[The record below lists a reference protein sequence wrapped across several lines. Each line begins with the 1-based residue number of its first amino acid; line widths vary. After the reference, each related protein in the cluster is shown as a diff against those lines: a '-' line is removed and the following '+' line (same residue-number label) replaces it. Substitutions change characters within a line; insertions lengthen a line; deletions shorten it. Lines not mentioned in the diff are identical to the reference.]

1 MINPKRKWRKFESQE
16 EKIEILKELKIISPK
31 ASEIKDLYYKG
42 AYTKDAVECDVVG
55 IVDNN
60 EIILD
65 INGELHSIHPDYLL
79 DMQKKERFIIVDI
92 ETPRSFN
99 PADGI
104 REVAAVVVEDYRVID
119 TLHLAV
125 ITDEEKYKNGYGDG
139 LEAIE
144 ENEELKKKFKALIK
158 KYKYPLVAH
167 NASFDRNFLRYW
179 GWVEDKQE
187 FYCSMNTI
195 KQKEILPSYKLV
207 NLLEHYNIKKGQ
219 AHNALQDVLDL
230 LELLKVIKPERWS
243 TLTTPTSSSTVKK
256 DNKASNSESESSAKS
271 NKFRKFA
278 KDKEKIAEE
287 KEMIEFAKNNLIKDI
302 FGKKKIVFTG
312 DMSKS
317 RGEMRATAI
326 RYGAE
331 SPTSISGKTNILVIG
346 EEAGKS
352 KLEKAKQLGIEIITE
367 QEFWDIINK
376 ETSVEY
382 NLKLFFRI
390 IRKVVLQRKLLIIY
404 WHSKCW

>member
-65 INGELHSIHPDYLL
+65 IKGELHSIHPDYLL

-256 DNKASNSESESSAKS
+256 DNKASNSDSESSAKA
-271 NKFRKFA
+271 NKFRKFV

-367 QEFWDIINK
+367 EEFWDIINK
-376 ETSVEY
+376 ETSVE
-382 NLKLFFRI
+382 
-390 IRKVVLQRKLLIIY
+390 
-404 WHSKCW
+404 

>member
-1 MINPKRKWRKFESQE
+1 MINPKREWRKFESLE
-16 EKIEILKELKIISPK
+16 EKIEVLKELKLISPK
-31 ASEIKDLYYKG
+31 ANEVKTLYYKG
-42 AYTKDAVECDVVG
+42 AYTENAVECDVVG
-55 IVDNN
+55 VVDNN

-92 ETPRSFN
+92 ETPRSFS

-104 REVAAVVVEDYRVID
+104 REVAAIVVEDYRVID
-119 TLHLAV
+119 SLHLA
-125 ITDEEKYKNGYGDG
+125 IINDEEKYKNGYGDG
-139 LEAIE
+139 LDAIE
-144 ENEELKKKFKALIK
+144 ENEELKSKFKSLVK
-158 KYKYPLVAH
+158 KYKCTLVAH

-179 GWVEDKQE
+179 GWVEDNQE

-243 TLTTPTSSSTVKK
+243 ALGTPTS
-256 DNKASNSESESSAKS
+256 ASVAKKS
-271 NKFRKFA
+271 NKDSKSANEANGDKQASAPTANRFRKFA
-278 KDKEKIAEE
+278 KDKEQVAEE
-287 KEMIEFAKNNLIKDI
+287 KKMIEFAKANLIKDI
-302 FGKKKIVFTG
+302 FNKKKIVFTG

-317 RGEMRATAI
+317 RAEMRATAI
-326 RYGAE
+326 RYGAD

-346 EEAGKS
+346 EGAGKS
-352 KLEKAKQLGIEIITE
+352 KLEKAKTLGIEIITE
-367 QEFWDIINK
+367 KEFWDIIN
-376 ETSVEY
+376 
-382 NLKLFFRI
+382 
-390 IRKVVLQRKLLIIY
+390 RK
-404 WHSKCW
+404 

>member
-1 MINPKRKWRKFESQE
+1 MISPKRQWRKFESQE
-16 EKIEILKELKIISPK
+16 DKIEVLKELKIISPK
-31 ASEIKDLYYKG
+31 ANEIKTLYYKG

-65 INGELHSIHPDYLL
+65 INGELHSIHPDYLI

-92 ETPRSFN
+92 ETPRSFS

-144 ENEELKKKFKALIK
+144 ENGELKKKFKDLIK
-158 KYKYPLVAH
+158 KYKYPLVTH

-179 GWVEDKQE
+179 GWIEDKQE

-207 NLLEHYNIKKGQ
+207 NLLEYYNIKKEQ

-230 LELLKVIKPERWS
+230 LELLKVVKPERWS
-243 TLTTPTSSSTVKK
+243 VLTTPTSRSTVKK
-256 DNKASNSESESSAKS
+256 DNKASNEESESLAKS

-278 KDKEKIAEE
+278 KDKEKVAEE

-317 RGEMRATAI
+317 RAEMRAIAI
-326 RYGAE
+326 RYGAD
-331 SPTSISGKTNILVIG
+331 SPTSISGKTNMLVIG
-346 EEAGKS
+346 KEAGKS

-367 QEFWDIINK
+367 QEFWDIVNK
-376 ETSVEY
+376 
-382 NLKLFFRI
+382 N
-390 IRKVVLQRKLLIIY
+390 
-404 WHSKCW
+404 

>member
-65 INGELHSIHPDYLL
+65 IKGELHSIHPDYLL

-230 LELLKVIKPERWS
+230 LELLKVIKPERWP

-256 DNKASNSESESSAKS
+256 DNKASKSESESSAKS

-376 ETSVEY
+376 ETSVE
-382 NLKLFFRI
+382 
-390 IRKVVLQRKLLIIY
+390 
-404 WHSKCW
+404 

>member
-1 MINPKRKWRKFESQE
+1 MINPKREWRKFESHE
-16 EKIEILKELKIISPK
+16 DKIEALKELKLVRPK
-31 ASEIKDLYYKG
+31 ANDIKALYYKG
-42 AYTKDAVECDVVG
+42 AYTENAVECDVVG

-92 ETPRSFN
+92 ETPRSFK

-104 REVAAVVVEDYRVID
+104 REVAAIVVEDYRVID
-119 TLHLAV
+119 SLHLA
-125 ITDEEKYKNGYGDG
+125 IINDEEQYKNGYGDG
-139 LEAIE
+139 LDAIE
-144 ENEELKKKFKALIK
+144 ENEELKSKFKALVK
-158 KYKYPLVAH
+158 KYKCPLVAH

-179 GWVEDKQE
+179 GWVEDNQE

-195 KQKEILPSYKLV
+195 KIKETLPSYKLV
-207 NLLEHYNIKKGQ
+207 YLLEHYNIKKGQ

-243 TLTTPTSSSTVKK
+243 ALSIPTSSSAIKK
-256 DNKASNSESESSAKS
+256 HNKESKDSNEASAPANRFK
-271 NKFRKFA
+271 KFA
-278 KDKEKIAEE
+278 KDKEKVAEE

-302 FGKKKIVFTG
+302 FNKKKIVFTG

-326 RYGAE
+326 RYGAD
-331 SPTSISGKTNILVIG
+331 SPTSISGKTNMLVIG

-352 KLEKAKQLGIEIITE
+352 KLEKAKNLGIDIITE
-367 QEFWDIINK
+367 KEFWDIIN
-376 ETSVEY
+376 
-382 NLKLFFRI
+382 NN
-390 IRKVVLQRKLLIIY
+390 
-404 WHSKCW
+404 

>member
-1 MINPKRKWRKFESQE
+1 MINPKREWRKFESLE
-16 EKIEILKELKIISPK
+16 EKIEVLKELKLISPK
-31 ASEIKDLYYKG
+31 ANEVKTLYYKG
-42 AYTKDAVECDVVG
+42 AYTENAVECDVVG

-92 ETPRSFN
+92 ETPRSFK

-104 REVAAVVVEDYRVID
+104 REVAAIVVEDYRVID
-119 TLHLAV
+119 SLHLA
-125 ITDEEKYKNGYGDG
+125 IINDEEQYKNGYGDG
-139 LEAIE
+139 LDAIE
-144 ENEELKKKFKALIK
+144 ENEELKSKFKALVK
-158 KYKYPLVAH
+158 KYKCPLVAH

-179 GWVEDKQE
+179 GWVEDNQE

-195 KQKEILPSYKLV
+195 KIKETLPSYKLV
-207 NLLEHYNIKKGQ
+207 YLLEHYNIKKGQ

-243 TLTTPTSSSTVKK
+243 ALSIPTSSSAIKK
-256 DNKASNSESESSAKS
+256 HNKESKDSNEASAPANRFK
-271 NKFRKFA
+271 KFA
-278 KDKEKIAEE
+278 KDKEKVAEE

-302 FGKKKIVFTG
+302 FNKKKIVFTG

-326 RYGAE
+326 RYGAD
-331 SPTSISGKTNILVIG
+331 SPTSISGKTNMLVIG

-352 KLEKAKQLGIEIITE
+352 KLEKAKNLGIDIITE
-367 QEFWDIINK
+367 KEFWDIIN
-376 ETSVEY
+376 
-382 NLKLFFRI
+382 NN
-390 IRKVVLQRKLLIIY
+390 
-404 WHSKCW
+404 

>member
-1 MINPKRKWRKFESQE
+1 MISPKREWRKFESYE
-16 EKIEILKELKIISPK
+16 DKITVLKELKIISPK
-31 ASEIKDLYYKG
+31 ANEVKTLYYKG

-55 IVDNN
+55 IIDNN

-65 INGELHSIHPDYLL
+65 INGELHSIHPDYLI

-92 ETPRSFN
+92 ETPRSFS

-243 TLTTPTSSSTVKK
+243 ALTIQTSSSTVKK
-256 DNKASNSESESSAKS
+256 DNKESKSDSESSAKS
-271 NKFRKFA
+271 NRFRKFE
-278 KDKEKIAEE
+278 KDKEKVAEE

-376 ETSVEY
+376 ETSVE
-382 NLKLFFRI
+382 
-390 IRKVVLQRKLLIIY
+390 
-404 WHSKCW
+404 

>member
-158 KYKYPLVAH
+158 EYKYPLVAH

-376 ETSVEY
+376 ETSVE
-382 NLKLFFRI
+382 
-390 IRKVVLQRKLLIIY
+390 
-404 WHSKCW
+404 

>member
-1 MINPKRKWRKFESQE
+1 MISPKRKWRRFKSRE

-31 ASEIKDLYYKG
+31 ASEIKTLYYKG
-42 AYTKDAVECDVVG
+42 AYTDDAVECDVVG
-55 IVDNN
+55 MVDIN

-92 ETPRSFN
+92 ETPRSFS

-104 REVAAVVVEDYRVID
+104 REVAAVVVEDYRIID
-119 TLHLAV
+119 TLHLA
-125 ITDEEKYKNGYGDG
+125 IIIDEEKYNNGYGDG

-144 ENEELKKKFKALIK
+144 ENEQFKTKFKKLIK

-179 GWVEDKQE
+179 GWIEDTQE

-195 KQKEILPSYKLV
+195 KQQETLESYKLV

-219 AHNALQDVLDL
+219 AHNALQDILDL
-230 LELLKVIKPERWS
+230 LEVLKVVKPKRWS
-243 TLTTPTSSSTVKK
+243 SLSVSRSI
-256 DNKASNSESESSAKS
+256 SNSKSENKDGKSESLTKTNS
-271 NKFRKFA
+271 FRKFA

-287 KEMIEFAKNNLIKDI
+287 KAMIEFAKNNLIEDI
-302 FGKKKIVFTG
+302 FNKKKIVFTG
-312 DMSKS
+312 EMSKS

-326 RYGAE
+326 RYGAD
-331 SPTSISGKTNILVIG
+331 SPTSISGKTNMLVIG

-352 KLEKAKQLGIEIITE
+352 KLEKAKQFGIEIVTE
-367 QEFWDIINK
+367 DEFWDIINK
-376 ETSVEY
+376 ETGV
-382 NLKLFFRI
+382 K
-390 IRKVVLQRKLLIIY
+390 
-404 WHSKCW
+404 

>member
-1 MINPKRKWRKFESQE
+1 MINPKRTWRKFESQE

-65 INGELHSIHPDYLL
+65 IKGELHSIHPDYLL

-256 DNKASNSESESSAKS
+256 DNKASKSESESSAKA
-271 NKFRKFA
+271 NKFRKFV

-376 ETSVEY
+376 ETSVE
-382 NLKLFFRI
+382 
-390 IRKVVLQRKLLIIY
+390 
-404 WHSKCW
+404 

>member
-1 MINPKRKWRKFESQE
+1 MISPKRQWRKFESQE
-16 EKIEILKELKIISPK
+16 DKIEVLKELKIISPK
-31 ASEIKDLYYKG
+31 ANEIKTLYYKG

-65 INGELHSIHPDYLL
+65 INGELHSIHPDYLI

-92 ETPRSFN
+92 ETPRSFS

-144 ENEELKKKFKALIK
+144 ENGELKKKFKDLIK

-207 NLLEHYNIKKGQ
+207 NLLEYYNIKKEQ

-230 LELLKVIKPERWS
+230 LELLKVVKPERWS
-243 TLTTPTSSSTVKK
+243 VLTTPTSRSTVKK
-256 DNKASNSESESSAKS
+256 DNKASNEESESLAKS

-278 KDKEKIAEE
+278 KDKEKVAEE

-317 RGEMRATAI
+317 RAEMRAIAI
-326 RYGAE
+326 RYEAD
-331 SPTSISGKTNILVIG
+331 SPTSISGKTNMLVIG
-346 EEAGKS
+346 KEAGKS

-376 ETSVEY
+376 EAGA
-382 NLKLFFRI
+382 NLA
-390 IRKVVLQRKLLIIY
+390 LLPD
-404 WHSKCW
+404 

>member
-1 MINPKRKWRKFESQE
+1 MINPKREWRKFESNE
-16 EKIEILKELKIISPK
+16 EKIEVLKELKLISPK
-31 ASEIKDLYYKG
+31 ANEVKTLYYKG
-42 AYTKDAVECDVVG
+42 AYVEDAVECDVIG

-65 INGELHSIHPDYLL
+65 INGKLHSIHPDYLL

-92 ETPRSFN
+92 ETPRSFT

-139 LEAIE
+139 LEPIE
-144 ENEELKKKFKALIK
+144 ENQELKTKFKNLIK
-158 KYKYPLVAH
+158 KYKCPLVAH

-195 KQKEILPSYKLV
+195 KQKEVLPSYKLV

-230 LELLKVIKPERWS
+230 LELLKVVKPERWS
-243 TLTTPTSSSTVKK
+243 VLSISRTSSNAKK
-256 DNKASNSESESSAKS
+256 DSKESKGESESTAKS
-271 NKFRKFA
+271 NNFRKFA

-302 FGKKKIVFTG
+302 FNKKKIVFTG

-317 RGEMRATAI
+317 RAEMRATAI
-326 RYGAE
+326 RYGAD

-352 KLEKAKQLGIEIITE
+352 KLEKAKELGIEIITE
-367 QEFWDIINK
+367 SEFWDIINK
-376 ETSVEY
+376 ETCIE
-382 NLKLFFRI
+382 
-390 IRKVVLQRKLLIIY
+390 
-404 WHSKCW
+404 

>member
-256 DNKASNSESESSAKS
+256 DNKASKSESESSAKA
-271 NKFRKFA
+271 NKFRKFV

-376 ETSVEY
+376 ETSVE
-382 NLKLFFRI
+382 
-390 IRKVVLQRKLLIIY
+390 
-404 WHSKCW
+404 

>member
-1 MINPKRKWRKFESQE
+1 MISPKREWRKFESQE
-16 EKIEILKELKIISPK
+16 DKIEVLKELKIISPK
-31 ASEIKDLYYKG
+31 ANEVKTLYYKG

-65 INGELHSIHPDYLL
+65 INGELHSIHPDYLI

-92 ETPRSFN
+92 ETPRSFS

-144 ENEELKKKFKALIK
+144 ENEELKKKFKDLIK
-158 KYKYPLVAH
+158 KYRYPLLAH

-195 KQKEILPSYKLV
+195 KQKEILLSYKLV

-230 LELLKVIKPERWS
+230 LELLKFIKPERWS
-243 TLTTPTSSSTVKK
+243 ALTIQTSNSTSKK
-256 DNKASNSESESSAKS
+256 DNKESKSDSESTVKP
-271 NKFRKFA
+271 NRFRKFA
-278 KDKEKIAEE
+278 KDKEKVAEE

-302 FGKKKIVFTG
+302 FNKKKIVFTG

-317 RGEMRATAI
+317 RAEMRAMAI
-326 RYGAE
+326 RYGAD
-331 SPTSISGKTNILVIG
+331 SPTSISGKTNMLVIG

-367 QEFWDIINK
+367 QEFWEIINK
-376 ETSVEY
+376 EAGETKDV
-382 NLKLFFRI
+382 NF
-390 IRKVVLQRKLLIIY
+390 
-404 WHSKCW
+404 

>member
-256 DNKASNSESESSAKS
+256 DNKASNSESESSAKA

-376 ETSVEY
+376 ETSVE
-382 NLKLFFRI
+382 
-390 IRKVVLQRKLLIIY
+390 
-404 WHSKCW
+404 

>member
-144 ENEELKKKFKALIK
+144 ENEELKKEFKDLIK

-243 TLTTPTSSSTVKK
+243 VLATQTSRSTAKKENRSSK
-256 DNKASNSESESSAKS
+256 SESESSVKS
-271 NKFRKFA
+271 NSFRKFA
-278 KDKEKIAEE
+278 KDKEKIVEE

-331 SPTSISGKTNILVIG
+331 SPTSISGKTNMLVIG

-376 ETSVEY
+376 ETSVE
-382 NLKLFFRI
+382 
-390 IRKVVLQRKLLIIY
+390 
-404 WHSKCW
+404 

>member
-1 MINPKRKWRKFESQE
+1 MINPKREWRKFESHE
-16 EKIEILKELKIISPK
+16 DKIEVLKELKLVSPK
-31 ASEIKDLYYKG
+31 ANDIKTLYYKG
-42 AYTKDAVECDVVG
+42 AYTENAVECDVVG

-92 ETPRSFN
+92 ETPRSFK

-104 REVAAVVVEDYRVID
+104 REVAAIVVEDYRVID
-119 TLHLAV
+119 SLHLA
-125 ITDEEKYKNGYGDG
+125 IINDEEQYKNGYGDG
-139 LEAIE
+139 LDAIE
-144 ENEELKKKFKALIK
+144 ENEELKSKFKALVK
-158 KYKYPLVAH
+158 KYKCPLVAH
-167 NASFDRNFLRYW
+167 NASFDRNFLRYL
-179 GWVEDKQE
+179 GWVEDNQE

-195 KQKEILPSYKLV
+195 KIKETLPSYKLV
-207 NLLEHYNIKKGQ
+207 YLLEHYNIKKGQ

-243 TLTTPTSSSTVKK
+243 ALSIPTSSSAIKK
-256 DNKASNSESESSAKS
+256 HNKESKDSNEASAPANRFK
-271 NKFRKFA
+271 KFA
-278 KDKEKIAEE
+278 KDKEKVAEE

-302 FGKKKIVFTG
+302 FNKKKIVFTG

-326 RYGAE
+326 RYGAD
-331 SPTSISGKTNILVIG
+331 SPTSISGKTNMLVIG

-352 KLEKAKQLGIEIITE
+352 KLEKAKNLGIDIITE
-367 QEFWDIINK
+367 KEFWDIIN
-376 ETSVEY
+376 
-382 NLKLFFRI
+382 NN
-390 IRKVVLQRKLLIIY
+390 
-404 WHSKCW
+404 

>member
-31 ASEIKDLYYKG
+31 ATEIKDLYYKG

-144 ENEELKKKFKALIK
+144 ENEELKKEFKDLIK

-243 TLTTPTSSSTVKK
+243 VLATQTSRSTAKKENRSSK
-256 DNKASNSESESSAKS
+256 SESESSVKS
-271 NKFRKFA
+271 NSFRKFA

-331 SPTSISGKTNILVIG
+331 SPTSISGKTNMLVIG

-376 ETSVEY
+376 ETSVE
-382 NLKLFFRI
+382 
-390 IRKVVLQRKLLIIY
+390 
-404 WHSKCW
+404 

>member
-65 INGELHSIHPDYLL
+65 IKGELHSIHPDYLL
-79 DMQKKERFIIVDI
+79 DMQKKERFIIIDI

-230 LELLKVIKPERWS
+230 LELLKVNQ
-243 TLTTPTSSSTVKK
+243 K
-256 DNKASNSESESSAKS
+256 D
-271 NKFRKFA
+271 
-278 KDKEKIAEE
+278 
-287 KEMIEFAKNNLIKDI
+287 
-302 FGKKKIVFTG
+302 G
-312 DMSKS
+312 
-317 RGEMRATAI
+317 
-326 RYGAE
+326 
-331 SPTSISGKTNILVIG
+331 
-346 EEAGKS
+346 
-352 KLEKAKQLGIEIITE
+352 QL
-367 QEFWDIINK
+367 
-376 ETSVEY
+376 
-382 NLKLFFRI
+382 
-390 IRKVVLQRKLLIIY
+390 
-404 WHSKCW
+404 

>member
-256 DNKASNSESESSAKS
+256 DNKASKSESESSAKS

-376 ETSVEY
+376 ETSVE
-382 NLKLFFRI
+382 
-390 IRKVVLQRKLLIIY
+390 
-404 WHSKCW
+404 

>member
-1 MINPKRKWRKFESQE
+1 MISPKREWRKFESQE
-16 EKIEILKELKIISPK
+16 DKIEVLKDLKIISPK
-31 ASEIKDLYYKG
+31 ANEIKTLYYKG

-65 INGELHSIHPDYLL
+65 INGELHSIHPDYLI

-92 ETPRSFN
+92 ETPRSFS

-144 ENEELKKKFKALIK
+144 ENDELKKKFKALIK

-243 TLTTPTSSSTVKK
+243 ALTIQISNSTTKK
-256 DNKASNSESESSAKS
+256 DNKEGKSDSESSVKS
-271 NKFRKFA
+271 NRFRKFA
-278 KDKEKIAEE
+278 KDKEKVAEE

-302 FGKKKIVFTG
+302 FNKKKIVFTG

-317 RGEMRATAI
+317 RAEMRAMAI
-326 RYGAE
+326 RYGAD
-331 SPTSISGKTNILVIG
+331 SPTSISGKTNMLVIG

-367 QEFWDIINK
+367 QEFWDIVNK
-376 ETSVEY
+376 
-382 NLKLFFRI
+382 N
-390 IRKVVLQRKLLIIY
+390 
-404 WHSKCW
+404 

>member
-1 MINPKRKWRKFESQE
+1 MINPKREWRKFESHE
-16 EKIEILKELKIISPK
+16 DKIEVLKELKLVSPK
-31 ASEIKDLYYKG
+31 ANDIKTLYYKG
-42 AYTKDAVECDVVG
+42 AYTENAVECDVVG

-92 ETPRSFN
+92 ETPRSFK

-104 REVAAVVVEDYRVID
+104 REVAAIVVEDYRVID
-119 TLHLAV
+119 SLHLA
-125 ITDEEKYKNGYGDG
+125 IINDEEQYKNGYGDG
-139 LEAIE
+139 LDAIE
-144 ENEELKKKFKALIK
+144 ENEEFKSKFKALVK
-158 KYKYPLVAH
+158 KYKCPLVAH

-179 GWVEDKQE
+179 GWVEDNQE

-195 KQKEILPSYKLV
+195 KIKETLPSYKLV
-207 NLLEHYNIKKGQ
+207 YLLEHYNIKKGQ

-243 TLTTPTSSSTVKK
+243 ALSIPTSSSAIKK
-256 DNKASNSESESSAKS
+256 HNKESKDSNEASAPANRFK
-271 NKFRKFA
+271 KFA
-278 KDKEKIAEE
+278 KDKEKVAEE

-302 FGKKKIVFTG
+302 FNKKKIVFTG

-326 RYGAE
+326 RYGAD
-331 SPTSISGKTNILVIG
+331 SPTSISGKTNMLVIG

-352 KLEKAKQLGIEIITE
+352 KLEKAKNLGIDIITE
-367 QEFWDIINK
+367 KEFWDIIN
-376 ETSVEY
+376 
-382 NLKLFFRI
+382 NN
-390 IRKVVLQRKLLIIY
+390 
-404 WHSKCW
+404 

>member
-104 REVAAVVVEDYRVID
+104 REVAAVVVEDYRIID

-243 TLTTPTSSSTVKK
+243 VLTTQTSSSTAKK
-256 DNKASNSESESSAKS
+256 DNKASNSDSETSAKS

-317 RGEMRATAI
+317 RGEMRAIAI

-331 SPTSISGKTNILVIG
+331 SPTSISGKTNMLVIG

-352 KLEKAKQLGIEIITE
+352 KLEKAKQLGVEIITE
-367 QEFWDIINK
+367 QELWDIINK
-376 ETSVEY
+376 ETSVE
-382 NLKLFFRI
+382 
-390 IRKVVLQRKLLIIY
+390 
-404 WHSKCW
+404 

>member
-1 MINPKRKWRKFESQE
+1 MISPKRQWRKFESQE
-16 EKIEILKELKIISPK
+16 DKIEVLKELKIISPK
-31 ASEIKDLYYKG
+31 ANEIKTLYYKG

-65 INGELHSIHPDYLL
+65 INGELHSIHPDYLI

-92 ETPRSFN
+92 ETPRSFS

-144 ENEELKKKFKALIK
+144 ENGELKKKFKDLIK

-207 NLLEHYNIKKGQ
+207 NLLEYYNIKKEQ

-230 LELLKVIKPERWS
+230 LELLKVVKPERWS
-243 TLTTPTSSSTVKK
+243 VLTTPTSRSTVKK
-256 DNKASNSESESSAKS
+256 DNKASNEESESLAKS

-278 KDKEKIAEE
+278 KDKEKVAEE

-317 RGEMRATAI
+317 RAEMRAIAI
-326 RYGAE
+326 RYGAD
-331 SPTSISGKTNILVIG
+331 SPTSISGKTNMLVIG

-352 KLEKAKQLGIEIITE
+352 KLEKANQLGIEIITE
-367 QEFWDIINK
+367 KEFWDIINK
-376 ETSVEY
+376 EAGETKDV
-382 NLKLFFRI
+382 NF
-390 IRKVVLQRKLLIIY
+390 
-404 WHSKCW
+404 

>member
-144 ENEELKKKFKALIK
+144 ENEELKKEFKDLIK

-256 DNKASNSESESSAKS
+256 DNKASKSESESSAKS

-376 ETSVEY
+376 ETSVE
-382 NLKLFFRI
+382 
-390 IRKVVLQRKLLIIY
+390 
-404 WHSKCW
+404 

>member
-65 INGELHSIHPDYLL
+65 IKGELHSIHPDYLL

-167 NASFDRNFLRYW
+167 NARFDRNFLRYW

-256 DNKASNSESESSAKS
+256 DNKASNSDSESSAKS

-302 FGKKKIVFTG
+302 FGKKEIVFTG

-376 ETSVEY
+376 ETSVE
-382 NLKLFFRI
+382 
-390 IRKVVLQRKLLIIY
+390 
-404 WHSKCW
+404 

>member
-1 MINPKRKWRKFESQE
+1 MISPKREWRKFESYE
-16 EKIEILKELKIISPK
+16 DKITVLKELKIISPK
-31 ASEIKDLYYKG
+31 ANEVKTLYYKG

-55 IVDNN
+55 IIDNN

-65 INGELHSIHPDYLL
+65 INGELHSIHPDYLI

-92 ETPRSFN
+92 ETPRSFS

-144 ENEELKKKFKALIK
+144 ENDELKKKFKALIK

-207 NLLEHYNIKKGQ
+207 NLLEYYNIKKGQ

-243 TLTTPTSSSTVKK
+243 ALTIQTSNSTTKK
-256 DNKASNSESESSAKS
+256 DNKEGKSDSESSVKT
-271 NKFRKFA
+271 NRFRKFA
-278 KDKEKIAEE
+278 KDKEKVAEE

-302 FGKKKIVFTG
+302 FNKKKIVFTG

-317 RGEMRATAI
+317 RAEMRATAI
-326 RYGAE
+326 RYGAD
-331 SPTSISGKTNILVIG
+331 SPTSISGKTNMLVIG

-367 QEFWDIINK
+367 QEFWEIINK
-376 ETSVEY
+376 EASVE
-382 NLKLFFRI
+382 
-390 IRKVVLQRKLLIIY
+390 
-404 WHSKCW
+404 

>member
-1 MINPKRKWRKFESQE
+1 MINPKREWRKFESHE
-16 EKIEILKELKIISPK
+16 DKIEVLKELKLVSPK
-31 ASEIKDLYYKG
+31 ANDIKTLYYKG
-42 AYTKDAVECDVVG
+42 AYTENAVECDVVG

-92 ETPRSFN
+92 ETPRSFK

-104 REVAAVVVEDYRVID
+104 REVAAIVVEDYRVID
-119 TLHLAV
+119 SLHLA
-125 ITDEEKYKNGYGDG
+125 IINDEEKYKNGYGDG
-139 LEAIE
+139 LDAIE
-144 ENEELKKKFKALIK
+144 ENEELKSKFKALVK
-158 KYKYPLVAH
+158 KYKCPLVAH

-179 GWVEDKQE
+179 GWVEDNQE

-195 KQKEILPSYKLV
+195 KIKETLPSYKLV
-207 NLLEHYNIKKGQ
+207 YLLEHYNIKKGQ

-243 TLTTPTSSSTVKK
+243 ALSIPTSSSAIKK
-256 DNKASNSESESSAKS
+256 HNKESKDSNEASAPANRFK
-271 NKFRKFA
+271 KFA
-278 KDKEKIAEE
+278 KDKEKVAEE

-302 FGKKKIVFTG
+302 FNKKKIVFTG

-326 RYGAE
+326 RYGAD
-331 SPTSISGKTNILVIG
+331 SPTSISGKTNMLVIG

-352 KLEKAKQLGIEIITE
+352 KLEKAKNLGIDIITE
-367 QEFWDIINK
+367 KEFWDIIN
-376 ETSVEY
+376 
-382 NLKLFFRI
+382 NN
-390 IRKVVLQRKLLIIY
+390 
-404 WHSKCW
+404 

>member
-1 MINPKRKWRKFESQE
+1 MISPKREWRKFESQE
-16 EKIEILKELKIISPK
+16 DKIEVLKELKIISPK
-31 ASEIKDLYYKG
+31 ANEVKTLYYKG

-65 INGELHSIHPDYLL
+65 INGELHSIHPDYLI

-92 ETPRSFN
+92 ETPRSFS

-144 ENEELKKKFKALIK
+144 ENEELKKKFKDLIK
-158 KYKYPLVAH
+158 KYKYPLVVH

-243 TLTTPTSSSTVKK
+243 ALTTQTSSSTAKK
-256 DNKASNSESESSAKS
+256 DNKASKSESESSVKS
-271 NKFRKFA
+271 NRFRKFA
-278 KDKEKIAEE
+278 KDKEKVAEE

-302 FGKKKIVFTG
+302 FNKKKIVFTG

-317 RGEMRATAI
+317 RAEMRATAI
-326 RYGAE
+326 RYGAD
-331 SPTSISGKTNILVIG
+331 SPTSISGKTNMLVIG

-367 QEFWDIINK
+367 QEFWEIINK
-376 ETSVEY
+376 EAGETKDV
-382 NLKLFFRI
+382 NF
-390 IRKVVLQRKLLIIY
+390 
-404 WHSKCW
+404 

>member
-65 INGELHSIHPDYLL
+65 IKGELHSIHPDYLL

-256 DNKASNSESESSAKS
+256 DNKVSNSDSESSAKS

-278 KDKEKIAEE
+278 KDKEKVAEE

-331 SPTSISGKTNILVIG
+331 SPTSISGKTNMLVIG

-367 QEFWDIINK
+367 EEFWDIINK
-376 ETSVEY
+376 
-382 NLKLFFRI
+382 N
-390 IRKVVLQRKLLIIY
+390 
-404 WHSKCW
+404 

>member
-1 MINPKRKWRKFESQE
+1 MISPKRKWRRFKSRE

-31 ASEIKDLYYKG
+31 ASEIKTLYYKG
-42 AYTKDAVECDVVG
+42 AYTDDAVECDVVG
-55 IVDNN
+55 MVDIN

-92 ETPRSFN
+92 ETPRSFS

-104 REVAAVVVEDYRVID
+104 REVAAVVVEDYRIID
-119 TLHLAV
+119 TLHLA
-125 ITDEEKYKNGYGDG
+125 IIIDEEKYNNGYGNG

-144 ENEELKKKFKALIK
+144 ENEELKTKFKKLIK

-179 GWVEDKQE
+179 GWIEDTQE

-195 KQKEILPSYKLV
+195 KQQETLESYKLV

-230 LELLKVIKPERWS
+230 LEVLKVVKPKRWS
-243 TLTTPTSSSTVKK
+243 SLSVSRSI
-256 DNKASNSESESSAKS
+256 SNSKSENKDGKSESLTKT
-271 NKFRKFA
+271 NRFRKFA

-287 KEMIEFAKNNLIKDI
+287 KAMIEFAKNNLIEDI
-302 FGKKKIVFTG
+302 FNKKKIVFTG
-312 DMSKS
+312 EMSKS

-326 RYGAE
+326 RYGAD
-331 SPTSISGKTNILVIG
+331 SPTSISGKTNMLVIG

-352 KLEKAKQLGIEIITE
+352 KLEKAKQFGIEIVTE
-367 QEFWDIINK
+367 DEFWDIINK
-376 ETSVEY
+376 ETGV
-382 NLKLFFRI
+382 K
-390 IRKVVLQRKLLIIY
+390 
-404 WHSKCW
+404 

>member
-1 MINPKRKWRKFESQE
+1 MISPKRQWRKFESQE
-16 EKIEILKELKIISPK
+16 DKIEVLKELKIISPK
-31 ASEIKDLYYKG
+31 ANEIKTLYYKG

-65 INGELHSIHPDYLL
+65 INGELHSIHPDYLI

-92 ETPRSFN
+92 ETPRSFS

-144 ENEELKKKFKALIK
+144 ENEELKKKFKDLIK

-243 TLTTPTSSSTVKK
+243 ALTIQTSNSTTKK
-256 DNKASNSESESSAKS
+256 DNKEGKSDSESSVKS
-271 NKFRKFA
+271 NRFRKFA
-278 KDKEKIAEE
+278 KDKEKVAEE

-317 RGEMRATAI
+317 RAEMRATAM
-326 RYGAE
+326 RYGAD
-331 SPTSISGKTNILVIG
+331 SPTSISGKTNMLVIG

-352 KLEKAKQLGIEIITE
+352 KVEKAKQLGIEIITE
-367 QEFWDIINK
+367 QEFWDIVNK
-376 ETSVEY
+376 
-382 NLKLFFRI
+382 N
-390 IRKVVLQRKLLIIY
+390 
-404 WHSKCW
+404 

>member
-31 ASEIKDLYYKG
+31 ASEIKELYYKG

-79 DMQKKERFIIVDI
+79 DMQKKERFIIIDI

-158 KYKYPLVAH
+158 KYKYTLVAH

-256 DNKASNSESESSAKS
+256 DNKASNSESESSAKA
-271 NKFRKFA
+271 NKFRKFV

-376 ETSVEY
+376 ETSVE
-382 NLKLFFRI
+382 
-390 IRKVVLQRKLLIIY
+390 
-404 WHSKCW
+404 

>member
-65 INGELHSIHPDYLL
+65 IKGELHSIHPDYLL

-195 KQKEILPSYKLV
+195 KQKEVLPSYKLV

-256 DNKASNSESESSAKS
+256 DNKAIKSDSESSAKS

-376 ETSVEY
+376 ETSVE
-382 NLKLFFRI
+382 
-390 IRKVVLQRKLLIIY
+390 
-404 WHSKCW
+404 